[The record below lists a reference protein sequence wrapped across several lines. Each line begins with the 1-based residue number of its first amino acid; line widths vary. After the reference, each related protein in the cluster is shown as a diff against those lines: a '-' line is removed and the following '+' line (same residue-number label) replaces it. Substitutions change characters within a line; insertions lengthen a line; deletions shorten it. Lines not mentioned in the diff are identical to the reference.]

1 MRIDACPHCGKN
13 RIITTDVPRDVVVVV
28 PCPECKEF
36 VVLFRDKTAGL
47 SRRILEHG
55 TREERTAHLAE
66 VIEAFIEP
74 GMFSG
79 DDAAS
84 RIEGAEVSPP
94 GEDADDDADAGD
106 AESAYEAEPITQD
119 EVDRFVRIDLKRIDN
134 ARYFRR
140 HFG

>member
-36 VVLFRDKTAGL
+36 VVLFRDKTVGL

-84 RIEGAEVSPP
+84 RIEGAEVSPL
-94 GEDADDDADAGD
+94 GEDADDDADAEG
-106 AESAYEAEPITQD
+106 AYEAEPITQD